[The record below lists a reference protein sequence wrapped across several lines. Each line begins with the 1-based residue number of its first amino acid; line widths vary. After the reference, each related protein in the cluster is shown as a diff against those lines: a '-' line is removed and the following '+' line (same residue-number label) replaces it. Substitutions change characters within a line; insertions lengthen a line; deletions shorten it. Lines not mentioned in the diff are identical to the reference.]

1 MNREELERL
10 SAAELVDMVVRLQQ
24 QNDALQA
31 MSGEL
36 SSGIPEEHV
45 NGDTDF
51 QTKTED
57 DGSHALLMDEQLRR
71 TSLLLQLSIEF
82 RETLEPTVIVERMLH
97 VMVSNM
103 DVQHASVVLVGSD
116 NSVELAMSLRDGH
129 VQQITAT
136 ITRAMLDRGLGGWA
150 LRQGRSV
157 VLADV
162 SRDKRWISYEEWQ
175 ATGSAL
181 VLPIRQAQ
189 MMLGVLT
196 VHHPEPNHF
205 TSRDMLLMEGVAAQA
220 GVALGASRRYF
231 EESRRREQALALLSM
246 SQFLTA
252 ERSFDDLAAM
262 ILEKSQSIFGV
273 DYGFLFLSWDNRLLS
288 LVGKPPSTE
297 GAQGNLLVRQ
307 ASIVARKAWEQ
318 NAIASESDTPG
329 RPRQSFMALPLVHSG
344 EAIGAVVLAR
354 MSGDDVAFSANMWSM
369 LTTFTNVVATTCA
382 NMRLMEQLRRHTES
396 LESVVDDRTRLLKRS
411 RNLLRLM
418 FDNLPDGLVLLDP
431 QEVLLS
437 ANAMFCYRIVG
448 RHPRDIV
455 GENLPDIWEEF
466 EERGEVRIEMRHPMM
481 MRQTDR
487 GQRTMRVLCTAASG
501 QQRWYEVTRIP
512 VGEPEGD
519 VYHYIE
525 QWVDVTDQEELQRQ
539 LLLQDQRSI
548 LGHLTARVVHDIS
561 TPLQDVLGSLRLCHE
576 DAALSVRV
584 QECLQMAQDGLHHMD
599 RMLKSLA
606 QLYKSPRTTWEC
618 IDMNELL
625 EQVRELATKHIS
637 DEKVAIVLEFDK
649 GLPPIFCQPDALRQ
663 VFLGMVFN
671 AHEAMPDGGTVTL
684 GCQWVPDPRGLPGGV
699 CVVRVAD
706 TGVGMN
712 EEQQAHLFEPFRSN
726 KTRGMGMGLY
736 LSKQIVEQHLG
747 RIEVASR
754 RREGTVIEVFL
765 PWDDRCVEA

>member
-1 MNREELERL
+1 MNREDLERL
-10 SAAELVDMVVRLQQ
+10 SATELVDMVVRLHQHNEQ
-24 QNDALQA
+24 LQA
-31 MSGEL
+31 AAGEATAPQTVAHESGEPPPQ
-36 SSGIPEEHV
+36 SA
-45 NGDTDF
+45 D
-51 QTKTED
+51 ED
-57 DGSHALLMDEQLRR
+57 AQGMLVDEQLRR

-103 DVQHASVVLVGSD
+103 DVRHASVVLIGSD
-116 NSVELAMSLRDGH
+116 NSVDLAMSLRNGQ
-129 VQQITAT
+129 VQQITST

-162 SRDKRWISYEEWQ
+162 SRDKRWIPYEEWQ

-205 TSRDMLLMEGVAAQA
+205 TSRDMLLMEGVSAQA

-262 ILEKSQSIFGV
+262 MLEKSQSIFGV

-288 LVGKPPSTE
+288 LVGTPPGIS
-297 GAQGNLLVRQ
+297 GAQGKILVKQ
-307 ASIVARKAWEQ
+307 ASMAARKAWEQ
-318 NAIASESDTPG
+318 NAIATESDAPEN
-329 RPRQSFMALPLVHSG
+329 PRQSFMALPLVHSG
-344 EAIGAVVLAR
+344 TAIGAVVLVR
-354 MSGDDVAFSANMWSM
+354 TSGDDVAFSANMWSM

-382 NMRLMEQLRRHTES
+382 NMRLMEQLRQHSES
-396 LESVVDDRTRLLKRS
+396 LETMVDDRTRLLRRS

-437 ANAMFCYRIVG
+437 ANSMFCYRIVG
-448 RHPRDIV
+448 RHPRDVV
-455 GENLPDIWEEF
+455 GENLPDIWEEL

-481 MRQTDR
+481 MRQSAER

-512 VGEPEGD
+512 VGEPEGEI
-519 VYHYIE
+519 YHYIE

-561 TPLQDVLGSLRLCHE
+561 TPLQEVLGSLNLCQE
-576 DAALSVRV
+576 DAALSLRV
-584 QECLQMAQDGLHHMD
+584 QECLRMAQDGLHHMD
-599 RMLKSLA
+599 RMLKSLT

-618 IDMNELL
+618 IDMNDLL
-625 EQVRELATKHIS
+625 EKVRELAAKHVS
-637 DEKVAIVLEFDK
+637 DERIEVVMELDS
-649 GLPPIFCQPDALRQ
+649 GLPPVFCQPDALRQ

-671 AHEAMPDGGTVTL
+671 AYEAMPEGGKVTM

-699 CVVRVAD
+699 CVVRIAD
-706 TGVGMN
+706 TGVGMTD
-712 EEQQAHLFEPFRSN
+712 EQLSHLFEPFRSN

-736 LSKQIVEQHLG
+736 LSKQIIEQHLG
-747 RIEVASR
+747 RLEVASR

-765 PWDDRCVEA
+765 PWDDRCVDG